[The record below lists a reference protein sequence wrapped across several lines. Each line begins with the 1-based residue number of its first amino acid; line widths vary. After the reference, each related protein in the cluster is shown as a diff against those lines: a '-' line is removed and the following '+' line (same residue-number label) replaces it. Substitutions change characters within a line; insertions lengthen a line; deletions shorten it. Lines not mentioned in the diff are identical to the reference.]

1 VSPRSRRAGWALLTV
16 IALGGVAAMA
26 RTGAGA
32 SEKARDPSRVPPQ
45 QAPARFSFGR
55 PADSAR
61 IKAWDI
67 DVRPDGRG
75 LPPGSG
81 TVAQGATV
89 YAARCASCHGA
100 NGTGGNA
107 DDLVGLEPWGE
118 WPVNAAVG
126 NYWPY
131 ATTLYDY
138 IVRAMPQD
146 KPGTLTANETYA
158 VIAWILNQNKLVPD
172 NAVMNATTLPQVQMP
187 AKDRFVPDDR
197 TGGPVVR

>member
-1 VSPRSRRAGWALLTV
+1 VSRRAGWALV
-16 IALGGVAAMA
+16 AVVAAA
-26 RTGAGA
+26 CTAADA
-32 SEKARDPSRVPPQ
+32 SEKAPDASRVPPQ

-55 PADSAR
+55 AADSAR

-89 YAARCASCHGA
+89 YAQRCASCHGA
-100 NGTGGNA
+100 TGTEGPA
-107 DDLVGLEPWGE
+107 DGLVGTEPWGE
-118 WPVNAAVG
+118 WPVNASVG

-158 VIAWILNQNKLVPD
+158 VIAWILNQNKLVPE
-172 NAVMNATTLPQVQMP
+172 NAVMNATTLPRVAMP

-197 TGGPVVR
+197 TGGPVIR

>member
-1 VSPRSRRAGWALLTV
+1 VSARSRGRTAAAVLV
-16 IALGGVAAMA
+16 AVAALGGGVAVA

-32 SEKARDPSRVPPQ
+32 AETARDPSRVAPQ
-45 QAPARFSFGR
+45 QAPERFAFGR
-55 PADSAR
+55 AADSAR
-61 IKAWDI
+61 IRAWDI

-89 YAARCASCHGA
+89 YAQRCAACHGA

-146 KPGTLTANETYA
+146 RPGTLSANETYA
-158 VIAWILNQNKLVPD
+158 VIAWILNQNKLIPE
-172 NAVMNATTLPQVQMP
+172 NAGSPVALGP
-187 AKDRFVPDDR
+187 RRDDAAS
-197 TGGPVVR
+197 

>member
-1 VSPRSRRAGWALLTV
+1 MRARGWAVVAVFGLGAA
-16 IALGGVAAMA
+16 ALAARSGV
-26 RTGAGA
+26 GAVERA
-32 SEKARDPSRVPPQ
+32 PDPTRVAPQ

-89 YAARCASCHGA
+89 YAQRCAACHGA
-100 NGTGGNA
+100 NGEGGSA
-107 DDLVGLEPWGE
+107 DGLVGTEPWGE
-118 WPVNAAVG
+118 WPVNASVG

-146 KPGTLTANETYA
+146 KPGSLTANETYA
-158 VIAWILNQNKLVPD
+158 VIAWLLNQNKLVPE

-197 TGGPVVR
+197 TGGPVIR